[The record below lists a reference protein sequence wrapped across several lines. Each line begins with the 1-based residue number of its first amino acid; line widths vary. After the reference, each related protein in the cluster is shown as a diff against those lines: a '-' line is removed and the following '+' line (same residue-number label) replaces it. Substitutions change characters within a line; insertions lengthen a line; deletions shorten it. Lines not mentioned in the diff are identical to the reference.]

1 MFGLPGRRS
10 EMTTVLLVES
20 EPIART
26 YLKQALGAGCTFL
39 EASSAVEALDL
50 CRGHREIDLL
60 VCDVELGLVS
70 GMELASLLR
79 AWLPRLRTILTSD
92 LACDQWTE
100 HQEAE
105 LKEIPPDDVLILERP
120 FSPAELRGALSKLV
134 HGRVAALAGASA

>member
-1 MFGLPGRRS
+1 
-10 EMTTVLLVES
+10 MTTVLLVES

-26 YLKQALGAGCTFL
+26 YLKQALGAECLFL

-50 CRGHREIDLL
+50 CRCHREIDLL
-60 VCDVELGLVS
+60 ICDVELGLVS

-92 LACDQWTE
+92 LDCDQWTGR
-100 HQEAE
+100 QETE

-120 FSPAELRGALSKLV
+120 FSAAELRAALAKLV
-134 HGRVAALAGASA
+134 HSRVETLAGASA